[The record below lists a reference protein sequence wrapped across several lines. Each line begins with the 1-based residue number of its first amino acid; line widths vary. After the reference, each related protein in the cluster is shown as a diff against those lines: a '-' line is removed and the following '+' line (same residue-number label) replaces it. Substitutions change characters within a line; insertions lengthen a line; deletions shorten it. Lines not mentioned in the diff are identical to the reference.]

1 MMSVED
7 STVFIIDDDASVR
20 ASIEGMLR
28 SVGLKSESF
37 ASPTEFSQ
45 ARRLDGPSCLILDM
59 RLPGI
64 SGLEFQRELAEAGVQ
79 IPIIFI
85 TGYGDIPMT
94 VRAIKSGAVELLTKP
109 FQDEEL
115 LDAVRQGLERDRVRR
130 QEEAKLLDLQ
140 KRYSLLTTREREVL
154 DLVVSGLLNKQIASK
169 MGVSEITIKVHRGQV
184 MRKMQAD
191 SLAEL
196 VKMAQRLKLPP
207 AR

>member
-1 MMSVED
+1 
-7 STVFIIDDDASVR
+7 
-20 ASIEGMLR
+20 
-28 SVGLKSESF
+28 
-37 ASPTEFSQ
+37 
-45 ARRLDGPSCLILDM
+45 
-59 RLPGI
+59 
-64 SGLEFQRELAEAGVQ
+64 
-79 IPIIFI
+79 
-85 TGYGDIPMT
+85 MT